1 MLVCLIK
8 TRGICSLI
16 ITVSRGVKLVHSI
29 GSKKN
34 PDDENDLNM
43 GNKVIDQI
51 VTEKESPQTYGS
63 AILEKLAFA
72 VAKFCQTEAR
82 NGKKI

>member
-1 MLVCLIK
+1 
-8 TRGICSLI
+8 
-16 ITVSRGVKLVHSI
+16 
-29 GSKKN
+29 
-34 PDDENDLNM
+34 M

-63 AILEKLAFA
+63 PILEKLAFA
-72 VAKFCQTEAR
+72 VAKFCQTVAR